1 MRSRDAFAR
10 KLEQAGFNEKEY
22 ADYVRQDLS
31 GAKFLMRKSSETPTV
46 SDAEVTDFYQKS
58 PHRFTKPEAMRARH
72 ILLRVASGASAEE
85 RSAART
91 RIDALQAELKAG
103 ADVSELAR
111 RHSGD
116 NSALNGGDLGE
127 VPRGRMVKAFEDA
140 LYTLKP
146 GEQSD
151 VVQSG
156 FGLHLIRCDEAV
168 PAVTQPLAEV
178 PDSIRAR
185 LLAEKRTTLARE
197 MVAALRASAR
207 TEILVKLD

>member
-1 MRSRDAFAR
+1 
-10 KLEQAGFNEKEY
+10 
-22 ADYVRQDLS
+22 
-31 GAKFLMRKSSETPTV
+31 
-46 SDAEVTDFYQKS
+46 
-58 PHRFTKPEAMRARH
+58 
-72 ILLRVASGASAEE
+72 
-85 RSAART
+85 
-91 RIDALQAELKAG
+91 
-103 ADVSELAR
+103 
-111 RHSGD
+111 
-116 NSALNGGDLGE
+116 
-127 VPRGRMVKAFEDA
+127 MVKAFEDA

-178 PDSIRAR
+178 QDSIRAR

-197 MVAALRASAR
+197 MVAALRASAG